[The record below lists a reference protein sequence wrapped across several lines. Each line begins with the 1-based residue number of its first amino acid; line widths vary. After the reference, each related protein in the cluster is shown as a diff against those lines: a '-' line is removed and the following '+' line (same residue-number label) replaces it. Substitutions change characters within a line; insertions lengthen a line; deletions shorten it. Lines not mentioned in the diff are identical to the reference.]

1 MRKYGGIYAVLYA
14 LFEANGALDRAAMKA
29 QVQLMLETGVD
40 GITVLGLATE
50 VQKLSP
56 EEQRN
61 IIEWAAEDVSGQ
73 RPLSVTISGNSV
85 AAQRSLVNFALQHQA
100 SWLILQ
106 PPSVGTYSGDVYL
119 DFFADVARGF
129 DIPFAI
135 QNAPQYLGRALS
147 TDDIA
152 QLVSRSPNFSLI
164 KAETSAVDL
173 AGLIARCGN
182 ELTVLNGRAGLEMT
196 DCLRAGAHGFILA
209 PDAIDHCKA
218 VFDLWSRG
226 DFIQAEEKFR
236 EVLPAIVFAMQS
248 LEHLICYGKRIFGK
262 RAGFKIHD
270 RAPAQSP
277 TEFGLRATCNWA
289 DYLGQFR
296 KPLK

>member
-1 MRKYGGIYAVLYA
+1 MRQYGGIHAVLYA
-14 LFEANGALDRAAMKA
+14 LFDANGALDRSAMRA

-40 GITVLGLATE
+40 GVTVLGLATE

-73 RPLSVTISGNSV
+73 RPLSVTISGNS
-85 AAQRSLVNFALQHQA
+85 AAIQRDLANFALQHDA

-106 PPSVGTYSGDVYL
+106 PPNAGSYSGDVYL
-119 DFFADVARGF
+119 DFFLDVADGF
-129 DIPFAI
+129 EVPFAI
-135 QNAPQYLGRALS
+135 QNAPQFLGRALS
-147 TDDIA
+147 ADDIA
-152 QLVSRSPNFSLI
+152 RLTSRNPNFSLI

-173 AGLIARCGN
+173 AGLVARCGP

-209 PDAIDHCKA
+209 PDAIDYCKA
-218 VFDLWSRG
+218 VFDLWSR
-226 DFIQAEEKFR
+226 DEFVQSEEKFR

-270 RAPAQSP
+270 RTTALLP
-277 TEFGLRATCNWA
+277 TEFGLRAAYDWA
-289 DYLGQFR
+289 DYLGDFR